1 MAAARS
7 TVKAQR
13 DKLAR
18 FSAKTVFLATKPGS
32 KITLPPRSA
41 VLSPWSDVRNGVRAG
56 ACQVPSG
63 R

>member
-18 FSAKTVFLATKPGS
+18 FSASKVFMAAKPHHTRVGASPKSATVTSYPSG
-32 KITLPPRSA
+32 R
-41 VLSPWSDVRNGVRAG
+41 DDRAG
-56 ACQVPSG
+56 ACLVS

>member
-1 MAAARS
+1 MASTARF

-18 FSAKTVFLATKPGS
+18 FSASKVYLAAKPYKK
-32 KITLPPRSA
+32 KIYMP
-41 VLSPWSDVRNGVRAG
+41 PWSASVTPYPSGRDDRAG
-56 ACQVPSG
+56 ACRVA

>member
-1 MAAARS
+1 MARIARS

-18 FSAKTVFLATKPGS
+18 FAANRVFLQAKPSATRVGASPK
-32 KITLPPRSA
+32 SA
-41 VLSPWSDVRNGVRAG
+41 SVTPYPSGRDDRAG
-56 ACQVPSG
+56 ACLVG